1 MPVKKFLRQFHR
13 EVFCIKNRILA
24 LVWYLK
30 KNEVSLFCLLY
41 ILFNFLSLRCLRN
54 NFKWLIMGLVISTI
68 LLITVLGLRYLVRKK
83 PYETDVKDIKKKET
97 EYSLLTILNL
107 FLVIVLAISFCF
119 IRLYPFLKDENSS
132 ILKVESF
139 TGIYECF
146 ELEVNRDPGIGS
158 KKTSY
163 YMTILSDYSGNRSV
177 SGVGVLVQLPN
188 FPRIGVGDVCKICGT
203 ISEPENFDD
212 FDYKKFLMNKGVYG
226 ILESGSADCSL
237 EKHRSLK
244 SVLYDIKK
252 TLIQKLEKNMV
263 EPQVSLLAGIIF
275 GENRVFS
282 EKFEQYLRNSG
293 TNHIV
298 AASGYN
304 VTILI
309 LMVNKLFKFL
319 NKKYK
324 DILSLLVIWLFCIM
338 SGMSASIIRA
348 SIMGSFT
355 LLSSFLGRY
364 HSIHR
369 TFVMGIWLFVFISP
383 AVVFDIGF
391 QLSVAATLG
400 LIYLS
405 PSIKDFLKKK
415 RIKNSEFFEE
425 HMLSTISCT
434 LFTLPV
440 LVLNFGTF
448 TCIGIFANVLILP
461 VLESTMLWGVLGLL
475 FSFISNSISKIFFAV
490 SFVQLKYFE
499 IVVTKLGNLDFLT
512 FELNGNRKMIISI
525 IVTVILFFFVIK
537 EYPVENESFNYY
549 FRLARGEDD

>member
-1 MPVKKFLRQFHR
+1 
-13 EVFCIKNRILA
+13 
-24 LVWYLK
+24 
-30 KNEVSLFCLLY
+30 
-41 ILFNFLSLRCLRN
+41 
-54 NFKWLIMGLVISTI
+54 MGLVISTI
-68 LLITVLGLRYLVRKK
+68 LLITVLGLRYLVNKK

-97 EYSLLTILNL
+97 EYSLLTILNF
-107 FLVIVLAISFCF
+107 FLVIVLAISSCF
-119 IRLYPFLKDENSS
+119 IRLYPFLKNENSS

-139 TGIYECF
+139 TGMYECF

-212 FDYKKFLMNKGVYG
+212 FNYKKFLMNKGVYG
-226 ILESGSADCSL
+226 ILKSGSADCSL

-338 SGMSASIIRA
+338 SGMSASITRA

-415 RIKNSEFFEE
+415 RVKNSEFFEE

-448 TCIGIFANVLILP
+448 TCISILANVLILP

-537 EYPVENESFNYY
+537 KYPVKNEAFNYY